1 MIRILLADDH
11 EIIRSGLKIFINN
24 MIAHC
29 VIDDAWDGNS
39 VLEKVKENDYHLV
52 IMDLNMPGTNSLELL
67 ENILVIKPAVRV
79 LIFSINPEEVHA
91 KRYLQ
96 LGAKGYV
103 GKDAQVTELGNAI
116 KAVLNNKRYIS
127 PSLSQGI
134 TEQILSEKTINPF
147 DNLSSREFE
156 VVQHLIK
163 GESLSDICHVKS
175 LKASTV
181 STYKARI
188 LEKLH
193 CKNVL
198 EVIQLAKVYNISVI
212 E

>member
-1 MIRILLADDH
+1 MTRILLADDH
-11 EIIRSGLKIFINN
+11 EIIRSGLKLFINN
-24 MIAHC
+24 MIPHC
-29 VIDDAWDGNS
+29 VIDEAWDGCS
-39 VLEKVKENDYHLV
+39 ALEKVKENDYHLI
-52 IMDLNMPGTNSLELL
+52 IMDLNMPGTNSFELL
-67 ENILVIKPAVRV
+67 DNILAIKPEAGI
-79 LIFSINPEEVHA
+79 LIFSINSEEVHA

-103 GKDAQVTELGNAI
+103 GKDSPVRELGDAI
-116 KAVLNNKRYIS
+116 NAVLNNKRYIS
-127 PSLSQGI
+127 PSLSGI
-134 TEQILSEKTINPF
+134 TEQILNEETINPF

-163 GESLSDICHVKS
+163 GESLSDICHVTN

-198 EVIQLAKVYNISVI
+198 EVIQLANIYNIFPAN